1 MACGER
7 GAIRLSNCQPALFLG
22 AALPSGVRRE
32 GHSGGAPLREAKD
45 AGHLVMPGISN
56 LTEQSENVIENKG
69 SAQISTTPNPSLSK
83 EGNFGLASSDG
94 EGWPECRPEGRRY
107 ENCRNKAR
115 MSMKTKDRYGK
126 VACRWLAG
134 MAGRVPRFQATSG
147 SGSPLGANGLAE
159 S

>member
-115 MSMKTKDRYGK
+115 MSMKTKDR
-126 VACRWLAG
+126 A
-134 MAGRVPRFQATSG
+134 FDTSRAAAPIRTICH
-147 SGSPLGANGLAE
+147 SSPLSAAGSPPGRPHR
-159 S
+159 